1 MHEAVRRL
9 RPDAVI
15 EAAGYIRVSDPR
27 QMDTYSPDVQRDAI
41 KRLAAQEGFALTL
54 IEQDVQKGRVITRTG
69 YQRIVEAVRAGTI
82 HAVIVFMFDR
92 WGRNGAEW
100 LTRAQEFDRLGV
112 PMYSV
117 QQGKDPGG
125 IMRFVYAGM
134 AEEYS
139 RQLGQRVR
147 PSRESGAR
155 EGTHMGPTPLG
166 YRRVYPPITDPR
178 KRPPGRLEPD
188 PETAWVVQ
196 ELFRRYADGG
206 WSLVTL
212 AKWLNSDP
220 RVPQRPP
227 RPPRPGE
234 EPTER
239 VYRASSVQRVLTNP
253 TYLGLVRYNHTPSG
267 VYDRAEPGSE
277 FTEQGKHEPLVD
289 QETFDRV
296 QVRLAAAGRRQS
308 YNRRQDAPLG
318 AGLFVCAGCGGPMTP
333 CHYPAG
339 KVVYK
344 CSRRREGSG
353 CAVPG
358 YLARTA
364 EAALLREVS
373 RLCGSPWTPQGE
385 LRLAGGERAAEVRGL
400 AEALAGARERLNK
413 QTRLMTLLEDDPT
426 PEQVA
431 SFRAVSGEISREIRT
446 LEGQIA
452 ALVGNPV
459 DVGGLRR
466 LHARLV
472 QTEVAQLVAG
482 FARCGDVEGLRALVQ
497 GLVEEVRIVE
507 RVPHARARW
516 LRAEVIWKEDVAT
529 LLLHGLLTLDLAA
542 RPQGSTPRR
551 PGAERSVL

>member
-9 RPDAVI
+9 RPDAVV

-27 QMDTYSPDVQRDAI
+27 QLDTYSPDVQRDAI
-41 KRLAAQEGFALTL
+41 KRTAAQEGFALTL
-54 IEQDVQKGRVITRTG
+54 IEQDVQKGRVITRSG
-69 YQRIVEAVRAGTI
+69 YQRIVDAVRAGTI

-92 WGRNGAEW
+92 WGRDGAEW
-100 LTRAQEFDRLGV
+100 LTRAKEFDRLGV
-112 PMYSV
+112 PIYSV

-166 YRRVYPPITDPR
+166 YLREYPPIIDPR
-178 KRPPGRLEPD
+178 KRPPGKLVPD
-188 PETAWVVQ
+188 PATAWVVQ
-196 ELFRRYADGG
+196 ELFRRYAAGD

-212 AKWLNSDP
+212 AKWLNTDP
-220 RVPQRPP
+220 RVPKRS
-227 RPPRPGE
+227 PRPGKE
-234 EPTER
+234 AKER

-253 TYLGLVRYNHTPSG
+253 TYLGMVRYNHTPSG
-267 VYDRAEPGSE
+267 VYDRAAPGSE
-277 FTEQGKHEPLVD
+277 FTEQGTHEPLVD

-296 QVRLAAAGRRQS
+296 QARLAAAAHRHS

-333 CHYPAG
+333 CHYPG
-339 KVVYK
+339 EKVVYK

-353 CAVPG
+353 CGVPG
-358 YLARTA
+358 YLGRTA
-364 EAALLREVS
+364 HAALLREVS

-400 AEALAGARERLNK
+400 QEALARSRERLNK

-446 LEGQIA
+446 LEAQIA
-452 ALVGNPV
+452 GLVGNPV

-466 LHARLV
+466 LHARVV
-472 QTEVAQLVAG
+472 QTEIAQLVDGLDA
-482 FARCGDVEGLRALVQ
+482 AGDVEGLRALVQ
-497 GLVEEVRIVE
+497 GLVEGVRIVE
-507 RVPHARARW
+507 RIPPGRAQW
-516 LRAEVIWKEDVAT
+516 LRAQITWKEDVA
-529 LLLHGLLTLDLAA
+529 LLLEHGLLRLDEPVA
-542 RPQGSTPRR
+542 RAQH
-551 PGAERSVL
+551 A